1 MASDAITQPQPQPQP
16 LANAAEKRNRPPR
29 RIWTRNPS
37 LVAGL
42 VLLAV
47 LLVIVIV
54 VPIVSP
60 YSITDPDFSNPT
72 FASPSLRHPLG
83 TDNFGRDIFTRIAA
97 GGRIDLL
104 IAVVATGVTLIV
116 GTILGLITGF
126 FGGWIDAII
135 MRVVD
140 LTVAI
145 PTLVLVIALVA
156 ILGTGT
162 MNIIYAIW
170 LVGWVTYARIIRG
183 ETIVARRMEYV
194 EAARVIGMGN
204 GRIMWRHI
212 VPNVIVAAV
221 IFAMADVVLNI
232 LLSSSLSFLGLGVQ
246 SPSPEWGL
254 MVSEARDFFLKD
266 WRLMTYPGLAIL
278 FTGAAFGLI
287 GDGLGQALRRR

>member
-1 MASDAITQPQPQPQP
+1 M
-16 LANAAEKRNRPPR
+16 
-29 RIWTRNPS
+29 WTRNPS

-42 VLLAV
+42 I
-47 LLVIVIV
+47 LLVILLAIIIV

-60 YSITDPDFSNPT
+60 YSTTDPDFSNPT

-83 TDNFGRDIFTRIAA
+83 TDNFGRDIFTRLAA

-126 FGGWIDAII
+126 FGGWIDTIV
-135 MRVVD
+135 MRIVD

-194 EAARVIGMGN
+194 EAARVIGMGS

-212 VPNVIVAAV
+212 VPNVIVAAI

-246 SPSPEWGL
+246 SPNPEWGL

-266 WRLMTYPGLAIL
+266 WRLMTYPGIAIL
-278 FTGAAFGLI
+278 ITGAAFGLI